1 MGYLQSAST
10 LTLTAKL
17 TPLGRKKLV
26 SNNNALIKT
35 FSLGDSDANYYAT
48 NLLGSGQVPGLGG
61 DIGPFSSL
69 SNSTTQTISL
79 RSFLMVNTSGALYK
93 PVAPQSYSILSE
105 IKNLGVTTIS
115 GGSFI
120 TQSVIDRYNNATDSL
135 VNLYYSF
142 GLALD
147 TNGDA
152 LFSGVT
158 FANGGF
164 ADTALSG
171 LGVSKILAIAIDN
184 SKYGECLDGKTLK
197 IVIPTSASNY
207 TVYSTYQGGTTSLAT
222 LDASFSEPANTLNRF
237 GSNVAVLVS
246 DDILRPNGGDL
257 ALSWATG
264 YGTNKPFSLNQ
275 KQPYNFQTN
284 SNLGVVADNV
294 IGLAYLEKGFIV
306 ITNPTIV
313 NDYVGGDIEVSF
325 DSISTNVSQSI
336 TCIAD
341 RGEFGSTTNP
351 TFQLNDVPRV
361 TEIGLYDG
369 ENNLIAIAKTDKQV
383 TKNVNEFLALSI
395 IISL

>member
-1 MGYLQSAST
+1 MGYIQSAST

-61 DIGPFSSL
+61 DIGAFSSL
-69 SNSTTQTISL
+69 SNSTTQTIGLKSV
-79 RSFLMVNTSGALYK
+79 LMVNTSGALYK
-93 PVAPQSYSILSE
+93 PVSPQSYTILSE
-105 IKNLGVTTIS
+105 VKNIGVATASGSNIS
-115 GGSFI
+115 K
-120 TQSVIDRYNNATDSL
+120 VVVNRNDNATDSL

-147 TNGDA
+147 TNGDT

-158 FANGGF
+158 YGNGGYS
-164 ADTALSG
+164 DTALSG
-171 LGVSKILAIAIDN
+171 LGVSKILVIAVDN
-184 SKYGECLDGKTLK
+184 STYGESLDGKTLK
-197 IVIPTSASNY
+197 INLSTSAGTY
-207 TVYSTYQGGTTSLAT
+207 DIYSTYQGATTSLAT
-222 LDASFSEPANTLNRF
+222 LDASFSEPSKTLNRF
-237 GSNVAVLVS
+237 GSNVSVLVS
-246 DDILRPNGGDL
+246 DNILKPNGGDPS
-257 ALSWATG
+257 LSWATG
-264 YGTNKPFSLNQ
+264 YGTNKPFSLNN
-275 KQPYNFQTN
+275 KQAFNLQTN
-284 SNLGVVADNV
+284 SNLGVVADSV

-313 NDYVGGDIEVSF
+313 NSYAGSPISVTF

-341 RGEFGSTTNP
+341 RGEFGSTTNQ
-351 TFQLNDVPRV
+351 TFQLNDVPRI
-361 TEIGLYDG
+361 TEVGLYDG
-369 ENNLIAIAKTDKQV
+369 DSNLIAIAKTDKQI
-383 TKNVNEFLALSI
+383 TKNINEFLALSI

>member
-48 NLLGSGQVPGLGG
+48 NVLGSGQVPGLGG

-69 SNSTTQTISL
+69 SNSTTQTIGL
-79 RSFLMVNTSGALYK
+79 RSVLMVNTSGALYK
-93 PVAPQSYSILSE
+93 PVAPQSYTILSD
-105 IKNLGVTTIS
+105 IKNIGVTTAS
-115 GGSFI
+115 GSNI
-120 TQSVIDRYNNATDSL
+120 TQAIVDRSNNSTDSL
-135 VNLYYSF
+135 VNLFYSF
-142 GLALD
+142 GLSLD
-147 TNGDA
+147 ANGDS

-164 ADTALSG
+164 SDTALSG
-171 LGVSKILAIAIDN
+171 LGVSKILVIAIDN

-197 IVIPTSASNY
+197 INITTSSGTY
-207 TVYSTYQGGTTSLAT
+207 VVYSTYQGATTSLAT
-222 LDASFSEPANTLNRF
+222 LDASFSEPSKTLNRF
-237 GSNVAVLVS
+237 GSNVSVLVS
-246 DDILRPNGGDL
+246 DDVLRPNGGDPL
-257 ALSWATG
+257 LSWATG

-275 KQPYNFQTN
+275 KQTYNLQTN
-284 SNLGVVADNV
+284 SNLGVVADSV

-306 ITNPTIV
+306 ITNQTIV
-313 NDYVGGDIEVSF
+313 NDYVGGVIDITF

-341 RGEFGSTTNP
+341 RGEFGSTTNQ
-351 TFQLNDVPRV
+351 TFQLNDVPRI
-361 TEIGLYDG
+361 TEVGLYDSDS
-369 ENNLIAIAKTDKQV
+369 NLIAIAKTDKQV